1 MDINEHQQWLVKFYE
16 KRDWFK
22 YPPQDRV
29 NYITEE
35 LGELSRAVRTIE
47 VGRDHPGEKV
57 LNQAEK
63 EDNLREETADVIDQ
77 VLVLAAKYDIKPDE
91 LLEYSENKLKKRF
104 NMDV

>member
-47 VGRDHPGEKV
+47 VGRDHPGEKI
-57 LNQAEK
+57 LNQK
-63 EDNLREETADVIDQ
+63 EDNLREEMADVIDQ

>member
-47 VGRDHPGEKV
+47 VGRDHPGEKI

-63 EDNLREETADVIDQ
+63 EDNLREEMADVIDQ
-77 VLVLAAKYDIKPDE
+77 VLAAKYDIKPDE

>member
-1 MDINEHQQWLVKFYE
+1 MDINAHQQWLVKFYE

-22 YPPQDRV
+22 YPPQGRV

-47 VGRDHPGEKV
+47 VGRDHPGEKI

-63 EDNLREETADVIDQ
+63 EDNLREEMADVIDQ

-104 NMDV
+104 NMDI

>member
-47 VGRDHPGEKV
+47 V
-57 LNQAEK
+57 LTIK
-63 EDNLREETADVIDQ
+63 EIIPIAPLKIP
-77 VLVLAAKYDIKPDE
+77 LK
-91 LLEYSENKLKKRF
+91 LLERLKTSFK
-104 NMDV
+104 

>member
-47 VGRDHPGEKV
+47 VGRDPGEKI

-63 EDNLREETADVIDQ
+63 EDNLREEMADVIDQ

>member
-47 VGRDHPGEKV
+47 VGRDHPGEKI

-63 EDNLREETADVIDQ
+63 EDNLREEMADVIDQ
-77 VLVLAAKYDIKPDE
+77 V
-91 LLEYSENKLKKRF
+91 
-104 NMDV
+104 

>member
-29 NYITEE
+29 NYMTEE

-47 VGRDHPGEKV
+47 VGRDHPGEKI

-63 EDNLREETADVIDQ
+63 EDNLREEMADVIDQ
-77 VLVLAAKYDIKPDE
+77 VLAAKYDIKPDE

>member
-22 YPPQDRV
+22 YPQDRV

-47 VGRDHPGEKV
+47 VGRDHPGEKI

-63 EDNLREETADVIDQ
+63 EDNLREEMADVIDQ

>member
-47 VGRDHPGEKV
+47 VGRDHPGEKI

-63 EDNLREETADVIDQ
+63 EDNLREEMADVIDQ
-77 VLVLAAKYDIKPDE
+77 VLAAKYDIKPDE

-104 NMDV
+104 NMDI

>member
-35 LGELSRAVRTIE
+35 LGELSRAVSTIE
-47 VGRDHPGEKV
+47 VGRDHPGEII

-63 EDNLREETADVIDQ
+63 DNLREEMADVIDQ
-77 VLVLAAKYDIKPDE
+77 VLVLADKYDIKPDE